1 MLNLNR
7 LQNVLGIGSKKA
19 KKKAKQ
25 KRSFRYITFDN
36 NNRAIINMSYVISR
50 AKPQNLD
57 AVLQNLKYNIIN
69 IPSKYM
75 FTVKM

>member
-19 KKKAKQ
+19 KQ
-25 KRSFRYITFDN
+25 KRSFCYITFDN

>member
-19 KKKAKQ
+19 KKKKLK
-25 KRSFRYITFDN
+25 KRSFHYITFDN
-36 NNRAIINMSYVISR
+36 NNRAIINMSYVIS
-50 AKPQNLD
+50 
-57 AVLQNLKYNIIN
+57 VLQNLKYNIIN